1 MSPDGTAILAT
12 SYYWKTGH
20 QAQIVYPM
28 MFGRAMTTD
37 GSLVFGTTASDDA
50 ESNGVSAPGNAVFLR
65 PPEGPAEVRCVLARL
80 GANVTGWRLISVR
93 GCSTDGQVMVGF
105 GVNPSGQLE
114 AFRTVITAP
123 LHSVDFDGVGGL
135 TVQDIFAYLNAW
147 FAGDPRAD
155 FNGGGLAVQD
165 IFDFLNAWFAGCP

>member
-1 MSPDGTAILAT
+1 VRVDQFMVPGPDGKLV
-12 SYYWKTGH
+12 SFL
-20 QAQIVYPM
+20 QADKK
-28 MFGRAMTTD
+28 AM
-37 GSLVFGTTASDDA
+37 
-50 ESNGVSAPGNAVFLR
+50 
-65 PPEGPAEVRCVLARL
+65 
-80 GANVTGWRLISVR
+80 GANLDGWRLISVR

-147 FAGDPRAD
+147 FASDPRAD
-155 FNGGGLAVQD
+155 FNGGGLAAQD